1 MTFHKAQNAVRCHY
15 CGARKPLPAVCPNC
29 GKPFIK
35 YFGVGT
41 EQVEEQ
47 IQKCF
52 PGTATVRMDADT
64 VAHRDAYEQIL
75 SAFGRGEAQILIGTQ
90 MIAKGHD
97 FPNVERTFQL
107 LTQVSGRAGRDKDPG
122 EVVMQTY
129 VPDHPVLRFARVQDY
144 PGFYQYE
151 IAQRKKCL
159 YPPFSLF
166 IRLLLSGEN
175 EESLIERGK
184 DYAKALE
191 GDLRQALGA
200 EGQGDLLLL
209 LAAPAPIARI
219 AGLSRYQIL
228 VKLLR
233 TKRLPQA
240 LHAVYDFETSHREDG
255 FLKIEINP
263 QDMF

>member
-1 MTFHKAQNAVRCHY
+1 MTYHKAQNAVRCHY
-15 CGARKPLPAVCPNC
+15 CGARKPLPPVCPNC

-47 IQKCF
+47 IQSAF
-52 PGTATVRMDADT
+52 PGTTTLRMDADT
-64 VAHRDAYEQIL
+64 VARRDAYDQIL
-75 SAFGRGEAQILIGTQ
+75 SAFGRGDAQILIGTQ

-97 FPNVERTFQL
+97 FPNVTLVGVIAADTTLNFPDFRSAERTFQL

-122 EVVMQTY
+122 QVVMQTY
-129 VPDHPVLRFARVQDY
+129 SPDHPVLRFAASQDY
-144 PGFYQYE
+144 AGFYQYE

-175 EESLIERGK
+175 EDQLIQRGK

-191 GDLRQALGA
+191 GDLRAALGA
-200 EGQGDLLLL
+200 EGQ
-209 LAAPAPIARI
+209 
-219 AGLSRYQIL
+219 
-228 VKLLR
+228 
-233 TKRLPQA
+233 
-240 LHAVYDFETSHREDG
+240 DFETSHREDG